1 LLTAVLFAADNA
13 YLEGFD
19 AFLQQAATAGERD
32 KGTPGAGAEAS
43 GQGHLWRDWS
53 SMKTKQRL
61 ALLGEMRQVGLTGS
75 DLATLTRQPTER
87 NWAVAGI
94 PNGLGNQLVGF

>member
-32 KGTPGAGAEAS
+32 KGTPGTGAEAS
-43 GQGHLWRDWS
+43 GQGHLWRDWA

-61 ALLGEMRQVGLTGS
+61 ALLGEMRQVRITA
-75 DLATLTRQPTER
+75 DLATLTRQPTEL